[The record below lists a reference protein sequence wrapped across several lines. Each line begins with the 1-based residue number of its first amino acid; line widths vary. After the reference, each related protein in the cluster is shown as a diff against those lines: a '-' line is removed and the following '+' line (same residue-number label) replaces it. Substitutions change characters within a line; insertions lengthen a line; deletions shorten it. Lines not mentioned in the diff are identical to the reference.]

1 MRIAAGLAVL
11 RHRYASHR
19 SHLRQHMDH
28 AGLWLP
34 RSGRRQS
41 ANISAANDFLCEIYL
56 PERNGRFAEHADEP
70 ATVFV
75 EVSEALLAR
84 CPLRSARTPGRQ
96 RQLRAL
102 APCGIPGAQSAGSVL
117 GDGRSGRR
125 NGAWRRTEKR
135 RLASRW
141 ARPVNVESRA
151 ARGQAL
157 WITRIVDQIPLRVD
171 CSFAGEGLMAWCE
184 AQLGRLLVRARPP
197 RSPDRRHHRRADR
210 SCKAQP
216 ARRFADFTGPCWA
229 A

>member
-1 MRIAAGLAVL
+1 MRIGAGLAVL
-11 RHRYASHR
+11 RHRYAYPPIASSPAYGSR
-19 SHLRQHMDH
+19 GSPASAIGAPEKREHLGRQRLPLR
-28 AGLWLP
+28 GLP
-34 RSGRRQS
+34 T
-41 ANISAANDFLCEIYL
+41 
-56 PERNGRFAEHADEP
+56 ERNGRFAEHADEP

-96 RQLRAL
+96 RQLSAL
-102 APCGIPGAQSAGSVL
+102 APCGIPGAQSAGWSWATA
-117 GDGRSGRR
+117 GRGGGTVPDDEPSNAGWQA
-125 NGAWRRTEKR
+125 G
-135 RLASRW
+135 S

-151 ARGQAL
+151 ARGRAL
-157 WITRIVDQIPLRVD
+157 WITRIVDQIPLRAD
-171 CSFAGEGLMAWCE
+171 CSLAGEGLMAWCE